1 MNKDEVIRKIQR
13 MMAIAQDP
21 SASDQEIQL
30 ATYRANK
37 LRIKY
42 KIEEI
47 DLFDRKAS
55 AQDITTYKLKQKAS
69 GYMIWAIN
77 HLVESFQ
84 CKSYY
89 YGKINS
95 NDATFGIVGL
105 KSDVEL
111 CIPVVEGLVYYLKS
125 TVDDLQD
132 CYIGYSDFRIY
143 KRDYLSGFANG
154 LKAVLDKSLLEMNLD
169 KKYELAVIDVPA
181 VVKNWFDEKVNIK
194 SSHHFDRSDPT
205 AYDLGYEHGLE
216 YNASRKDLLT

>member
-55 AQDITTYKLKQKAS
+55 TQDITTYKLKQKAS
-69 GYMIWAIN
+69 VYMIWAIN

-95 NDATFGIVGL
+95 NDVAFGIVGL

-111 CIPVVEGLVYYLKS
+111 CIPVAEGLVYYLKS

-154 LKAVLDKSLLEMNLD
+154 LKVALDKSLLEMDID
-169 KKYELAVIDVPA
+169 KKCELAVIDVPV

-194 SSHHFDRSDPT
+194 SSHHFDRSDPI
-205 AYDLGYEHGLE
+205 
-216 YNASRKDLLT
+216 